1 MYIIPSVAFPTHAPS
16 ISGFPWLKMY
26 NCDITA
32 VRTKKIDKSSEEIYE
47 KYGQK
52 KKPVVSNFVEEI
64 IYLYLQG
71 QLA

>member
-1 MYIIPSVAFPTHAPS
+1 
-16 ISGFPWLKMY
+16 MY